1 MTENDIDD
9 ISDTVDKNTDAD
21 KDSVDRLPLSSIPLA
36 SGALRGAKLVK
47 NARME
52 TSVEIHS
59 DPLSGSLQVSP
70 ESIADFMETSPRDQA
85 IISSLA
91 GLQSFDVYSLRGNLK
106 KLGVEVKDADALDL
120 SEDMKEGLSIYSLE
134 FTRPL
139 VEKIFGQDRKDIK
152 TTQGLHAILRDPDM
166 ARVKENLKIIAEKTG
181 LQLSD
186 IPKFIEEYSEVF
198 LSVSYYRYS
207 FESVGPDIDR
217 FLFWMCEVRSRR
229 EVMSS
234 PKTLDQ
240 CKEVEEILR
249 FLGNSIRERLLQFQT
264 SFEMFWADI
273 NKESFGEMR
282 KQIEENHSSMGSV
295 LCGLVVK
302 MNLWKKAFPDNTVGG
317 PSTRA
322 KFVVTEMEPG
332 LIKLKDLENEAR
344 QRLGMP
350 ALRI

>member
-1 MTENDIDD
+1 MTKNDVNDASAMD
-9 ISDTVDKNTDAD
+9 DKNTDAD
-21 KDSVDRLPLSSIPLA
+21 KDSVDRLPLESIPLA
-36 SGALRGAKLVK
+36 SGALRGARLVK

-52 TSVEIHS
+52 TSVEIHN

-85 IISSLA
+85 IINSLA

-139 VEKIFGQDRKDIK
+139 VEKIFGQGSKNIK
-152 TTQGLHAILRDPDM
+152 TTQGLQAILRDPDM
-166 ARVKENLKIIAEKTG
+166 ARVKENLKVIAEKTG

-229 EVMSS
+229 EVISS

-264 SFEMFWADI
+264 SFELFWADI

-302 MNLWKKAFPDNTVGG
+302 MNLWKKTFPDNTVGG
-317 PSTRA
+317 PATRA
-322 KFVVTEMEPG
+322 KFVVTDMEPG
-332 LIKLKDLENEAR
+332 LVRLKELENDAR
-344 QRLGMP
+344 RRLGMP
-350 ALRI
+350 AVRI

>member
-1 MTENDIDD
+1 
-9 ISDTVDKNTDAD
+9 
-21 KDSVDRLPLSSIPLA
+21 
-36 SGALRGAKLVK
+36 
-47 NARME
+47 
-52 TSVEIHS
+52 
-59 DPLSGSLQVSP
+59 LQVSP

-166 ARVKENLKIIAEKTG
+166 ARVKENLKVIAEKTG

-282 KQIEENHSSMGSV
+282 KQIEKNHSSMGSV

-302 MNLWKKAFPDNTVGG
+302 MNLWKKAFPDNAVGG

-322 KFVVTEMEPG
+322 KFVITEMEPG

-350 ALRI
+350 AVRI

>member
-1 MTENDIDD
+1 MTKNDIDA
-9 ISDTVDKNTDAD
+9 ISDMADKNTDAD

-36 SGALRGAKLVK
+36 SGALRGARLVK

-139 VEKIFGQDRKDIK
+139 VEKIFGQGSKDIK
-152 TTQGLHAILRDPDM
+152 TTQGLQAILRDPDM
-166 ARVKENLKIIAEKTG
+166 ARVKENLKVIAEKTG

-234 PKTLDQ
+234 PKILEQ

-264 SFEMFWADI
+264 SFELFWADI

-332 LIKLKDLENEAR
+332 LIKLKNLENDAR
-344 QRLGMP
+344 RRLGMP
-350 ALRI
+350 TVRI

>member
-1 MTENDIDD
+1 MVKSDMDD
-9 ISDTVDKNTDAD
+9 VSNMPGKNTDAD
-21 KDSVDRLPLSSIPLA
+21 KDSIDRLPLSSIPLA
-36 SGALRGAKLVK
+36 SGALRGARLVK

-52 TSVEIHS
+52 TSVEIHN

-70 ESIADFMETSPRDQA
+70 ESIADFMETSPQDQA
-85 IISSLA
+85 IINSLA
-91 GLQSFDVYSLRGNLK
+91 GLHSFDVYSLRTNLK
-106 KLGVEVKDADALDL
+106 KLGVEVKDADALEL

-139 VEKIFGQDRKDIK
+139 VEKIFGQGRKDIK
-152 TTQGLHAILRDPDM
+152 TTQGLQALLRDPDM
-166 ARVKENLKIIAEKTG
+166 ARVKENLKVIAEKTG
-181 LQLSD
+181 IPLSD
-186 IPKFIEEYSEVF
+186 IPQFLEEYSEVF

-229 EVMSS
+229 EVLSS
-234 PKTLDQ
+234 PKTLAQ

-264 SFEMFWADI
+264 SFELFWADI
-273 NKESFGEMR
+273 NRESFREMR
-282 KQIEENHSSMGSV
+282 KQIEENHSSMGAV
-295 LCGLVVK
+295 LCGLLVK
-302 MNLWKKAFPDNTVGG
+302 MHLWKKAFPDNTVGG
-317 PSTRA
+317 PATRA

-332 LIKLKDLENEAR
+332 LVRLKDLENDAR

-350 ALRI
+350 AVKI